1 MDVEE
6 NPPRKEGPRRVWPEV
21 IVINERNKE
30 VYIPIIVEGRGV
42 GSLRSETHGIVG
54 DNHGIIAEYTFIE
67 KESSQK

>member
-1 MDVEE
+1 M
-6 NPPRKEGPRRVWPEV
+6 
-21 IVINERNKE
+21 INERNKE